1 MIEPNMLWSASRH
14 GAKPGGKFK
23 DGHGD
28 AVASEMV
35 VSRESF
41 KSASVSL
48 MIVGFFMLFFSFAF
62 IIVFPESEHSAFPY
76 PLGVPGVA
84 AIIIGLVAYLLS
96 GGRGTSTEKN
106 GPAT

>member
-1 MIEPNMLWSASRH
+1 MIEPDRLSSASRH
-14 GAKPGGKFK
+14 GVKPGGKFK
-23 DGHGD
+23 DWHGD
-28 AVASEMV
+28 TLASEMI

-76 PLGVPGVA
+76 PLGVPGIA
-84 AIIIGLVAYLLS
+84 AIIIGVVAYLLS
-96 GGRGTSTEKN
+96 GGRGTFTEKN